1 MLQVYSEHN
10 GQYQGLDKLLNGYKK
25 LTTNFGNINCILYNL
40 LGFMFRTIFF
50 TEICFSN
57 LSFLSEPRLIYL
69 ARITCVF
76 LNS

>member
-40 LGFMFRTIFF
+40 LGFMFRT
-50 TEICFSN
+50 TRE
-57 LSFLSEPRLIYL
+57 
-69 ARITCVF
+69 F
-76 LNS
+76 LNPYDLVTIVFVVIVMKFL